1 MLDKMYWVCA
11 DVLTLATQLATA
23 RDLPSPEILQR
34 RIDTLFEQLAQKGR
48 EAGIAD
54 ADVAD
59 AKYALVAFID
69 EQIFRSPWP
78 GRTQWMGRPLQLVY
92 YNENTA
98 GEGFFTRMQQLQNQP
113 QRQHVL
119 EIYYLCV
126 ALGFQGMYAVRGDDA
141 GLAAILER
149 AGAQLS
155 RQLPPTDR
163 IAPHGDPRDSGRNL
177 NRRDAPLITL
187 ALVCLALS
195 VVAFVGLKLIL
206 SASTSD
212 AIDQMDKTKASQQ
225 SVTK

>member
-23 RDLPSPEILQR
+23 RDLPSPDILQR
-34 RIDTLFEQLAQKGR
+34 RIDTLFEQMAQKGR

-54 ADVAD
+54 PDVAD

-78 GRTQWMGRPLQLVY
+78 GRNQWMGRPLQLVY

-113 QRQHVL
+113 ARQHVL

-126 ALGFQGMYAVRGDDA
+126 ALGFQGMYAVRGDEA

-155 RQLPPTDR
+155 RQLPASDR

-177 NRRDAPLITL
+177 NKRDAPLITL
-187 ALVCLALS
+187 ALICLALS
-195 VVAFVGLKLIL
+195 VVAFVGLKLVL

-212 AIDQMDKTKASQQ
+212 AVEQMDKAKVSQQ
-225 SVTK
+225 STTK